1 MILLE
6 AVVEGIL
13 GVYDGTNSYIYLVP
27 RQIHKILIKKRPKSF
42 SAGYEFQP
50 SLYLGTDFIR
60 DCLQRDLP
68 RDLLQLQDC

>member
-6 AVVEGIL
+6 AVAEGIL

-27 RQIHKILIKKRPKSF
+27 RQIHNILIKKGPKSF

-50 SLYLGTDFIR
+50 SLYLEADFIR
-60 DCLQRDLP
+60 DCLPRDLP
-68 RDLLQLQDC
+68 QLQDC